1 MIQAAM
7 EKSQFAH
14 LTRDIGNLI
23 TGNREVLLQEIDRTQ
38 NRISHFLAN
47 KARAELCIEFWPDKN
62 CNIISQFVCEEAA
75 SE

>member
-38 NRISHFLAN
+38 NRISHFLA
-47 KARAELCIEFWPDKN
+47 ELCIEFWPDKN